1 MSKESMAT
9 RDAYG
14 KTLVELGKE
23 YPQLVVLDADL
34 SRSTKTGEFLDV
46 YPERFFN
53 IGIAEANMMGI
64 AAGFATCGKI
74 PFVSTFAIF
83 GTLRAADQVRNSIC
97 YPNLN
102 VKLALTHA
110 GLTVGEDGASHQVIE
125 DIALMRAMPNMTVLV
140 PADGEE
146 TSQAVRAAA
155 EYVGPVYLRLGRPAV
170 PKIFDSSYKFEIGK
184 GVVVQP
190 GDDVTVIACG
200 IMLSLAIKA
209 AAELA
214 EQGISVRV
222 INMPS
227 IKPLDREL
235 ILAAARETKGIVT
248 AEEHSIIGGL
258 GGAVAELVSES
269 APTIVKRVGVM
280 DTFGESGRPDQLLE
294 KYGLTKENI
303 ISKIKE
309 II

>member
-1 MSKESMAT
+1 MSMAT

-14 KTLVELGKE
+14 KTLVALGAE
-23 YPQLVVLDADL
+23 HPEIVVLDADL
-34 SRSTKTGEFLDV
+34 SRSTKTGDFKDV

-110 GLTVGEDGASHQVIE
+110 GITVGEDGASHQVVE
-125 DIALMRAMPNMTVLV
+125 DIALMRAMPNMTVIV

-146 TSQAVRAAA
+146 TAQAVRAAV
-155 EYVGPVYLRLGRPAV
+155 EYEGPVYLRLGRAKV
-170 PKIFDSSYKFEIGK
+170 LTIFDSNYKFEIGK
-184 GVVVQP
+184 GVIVHP

-200 IMLSLAIKA
+200 IMVSIAIEA
-209 AAELA
+209 AKELA
-214 EQGISVRV
+214 HQGISVRV

-227 IKPLDREL
+227 IKPIDREL
-235 ILAAARETKGIVT
+235 IIAAAHETRGIVT

-258 GGAVAELVSES
+258 GGAVAEVVSES
-269 APTIVKRVGVM
+269 VPTLVKRVGMM
-280 DTFGESGRPDQLLE
+280 DTFGESGKPEQLLV

-303 ISKIKE
+303 ISKIRE
-309 II
+309 IV

>member
-1 MSKESMAT
+1 MSMAT

-14 KTLVELGKE
+14 KTLVALGAE
-23 YPQLVVLDADL
+23 HPEIVVLDADL
-34 SRSTKTGEFLDV
+34 SRSTKTGDFKDV

-110 GLTVGEDGASHQVIE
+110 GITVGEDGASHQVVE
-125 DIALMRAMPNMTVLV
+125 DIALMRAMPNMTVIV

-146 TSQAVRAAA
+146 TAQAVRAAV
-155 EYVGPVYLRLGRPAV
+155 EYEGPVYLRLGRAKV
-170 PKIFDSSYKFEIGK
+170 PTIFDSNYKFEIGK
-184 GVVVQP
+184 GVIVHP

-200 IMLSLAIKA
+200 IMVSIAIEA
-209 AAELA
+209 AKELA
-214 EQGISVRV
+214 HQGISVRV

-227 IKPLDREL
+227 IKPIDREL
-235 ILAAARETKGIVT
+235 IIAAAHETRGIVT

-258 GGAVAELVSES
+258 GGAVAEVVSES
-269 APTIVKRVGVM
+269 VPTLVKRVGMM
-280 DTFGESGRPDQLLE
+280 DTFGESGKPEQLLV

-303 ISKIKE
+303 ISKIRE
-309 II
+309 IV

>member
-1 MSKESMAT
+1 MSMAT

-14 KTLVELGKE
+14 KTLVALGAE
-23 YPQLVVLDADL
+23 HPEIVVLDADL
-34 SRSTKTGEFLDV
+34 SRSTKTGDFKDV

-97 YPNLN
+97 YTNLN

-110 GLTVGEDGASHQVIE
+110 GITVGEDGASHQVVE
-125 DIALMRAMPNMTVLV
+125 DIALMRAMPNMTVIV

-146 TSQAVRAAA
+146 TAQAVRAAV
-155 EYVGPVYLRLGRPAV
+155 EYEGPVYLRLGRAKV
-170 PKIFDSSYKFEIGK
+170 PTIFDSNYKFEIGK
-184 GVVVQP
+184 GVIVHP

-200 IMLSLAIKA
+200 IMVSIAIEA
-209 AAELA
+209 AKELA
-214 EQGISVRV
+214 HQGISVRV

-227 IKPLDREL
+227 IKPIDREL
-235 ILAAARETKGIVT
+235 IIAAAHETRGIVT

-258 GGAVAELVSES
+258 GGAVAEVVSES
-269 APTIVKRVGVM
+269 VPTLVKRVGMM
-280 DTFGESGRPDQLLE
+280 DTFGESGKPEQLLV

-303 ISKIKE
+303 ISKIRE
-309 II
+309 IV

>member
-1 MSKESMAT
+1 MSMAT

-14 KTLVELGKE
+14 KTLVALGAE
-23 YPQLVVLDADL
+23 HPEIVVLDADL
-34 SRSTKTGEFLDV
+34 SRSTKTGDFKDV

-110 GLTVGEDGASHQVIE
+110 GITVGEDGASHQVVE
-125 DIALMRAMPNMTVLV
+125 DIALMRAMPNMTVIV

-146 TSQAVRAAA
+146 TAQAVRAAV
-155 EYVGPVYLRLGRPAV
+155 EYEGSVYLRLGRAKV
-170 PKIFDSSYKFEIGK
+170 PTIFDSNYKFEIGK
-184 GVVVQP
+184 GVIVHP

-200 IMLSLAIKA
+200 IMVSIAIEA
-209 AAELA
+209 AKELA
-214 EQGISVRV
+214 HQGISVRV

-227 IKPLDREL
+227 IKPIDREL
-235 ILAAARETKGIVT
+235 IIAAAHETRGIVT

-258 GGAVAELVSES
+258 GGAVAEVVSES
-269 APTIVKRVGVM
+269 VPTLVKRVGMM
-280 DTFGESGRPDQLLE
+280 DTFGESGKPEQLLV

-303 ISKIKE
+303 ISKIRE
-309 II
+309 IV

>member
-1 MSKESMAT
+1 MAT

-14 KTLVELGKE
+14 KTLVALGAE
-23 YPQLVVLDADL
+23 HPEIVVLDADL
-34 SRSTKTGEFLDV
+34 SRSTKTGDFKDV

-110 GLTVGEDGASHQVIE
+110 GITVGEDGASHQVVE
-125 DIALMRAMPNMTVLV
+125 DIALMRAMPNMTVIV

-146 TSQAVRAAA
+146 TAQAVRAAV
-155 EYVGPVYLRLGRPAV
+155 EYEGPVYLRLGRAKV
-170 PKIFDSSYKFEIGK
+170 PTIFDSNYKFEIGK
-184 GVVVQP
+184 GVIVHP

-200 IMLSLAIKA
+200 IMVSIAIEA
-209 AAELA
+209 AKELA
-214 EQGISVRV
+214 HQGISVRV

-227 IKPLDREL
+227 IKPIDREL
-235 ILAAARETKGIVT
+235 IIAAAHETRGIVT

-258 GGAVAELVSES
+258 GGAVAEVVSES
-269 APTIVKRVGVM
+269 VPTLVKRVGMM
-280 DTFGESGRPDQLLE
+280 DTFGESGKPEQLLV

-303 ISKIKE
+303 ISKIRE
-309 II
+309 IV

>member
-1 MSKESMAT
+1 MSMAT

-14 KTLVELGKE
+14 KTLVELGAE
-23 YPQLVVLDADL
+23 YPQIVVLDADL
-34 SRSTKTGEFLDV
+34 SRSTKTGEFLDA

-102 VKLALTHA
+102 VKIALTHA
-110 GLTVGEDGASHQVIE
+110 GITVGEDGASHQVIE
-125 DIALMRAMPNMTVLV
+125 DIALMRAMPNMTVIV

-146 TSQAVRAAA
+146 ARQAVRAAV
-155 EYVGPVYLRLGRPAV
+155 EYVGPVYLRLGRPKVPAV
-170 PKIFDSSYKFEIGK
+170 FDSNYKFEIGK
-184 GVVVQP
+184 GVVVHP

-200 IMLSLAIKA
+200 VMLSPAIEA
-209 AAELA
+209 AKELA
-214 EQGISVRV
+214 EQGVSVRV
-222 INMPS
+222 INMPT
-227 IKPLDREL
+227 IKPIDRE
-235 ILAAARETKGIVT
+235 IIIAAAEETKGIVT
-248 AEEHSIIGGL
+248 AEEHNIIGGL
-258 GGAVAELVSES
+258 GGAVAEVVSES
-269 APTIVKRVGVM
+269 MPTIVKRLGM
-280 DTFGESGRPDQLLE
+280 IDTFGESGKPDELME